1 MQIDLTG
8 KKALVT
14 GASRGLGRAIA
25 LSLAR
30 AGADVVIT
38 YEKSADKAQ
47 AVADEIKAL
56 GRHGEAVQADSAS
69 AQAIQDAVTHAAR
82 SLGGLDILV
91 NNAGIA
97 RGGPL
102 ESMTLADI
110 DALINVNIRGVVIA
124 TQEALVH
131 MADGG
136 RIINIGSCLAN
147 RVAMPGIAVY
157 AMTKSALNALT
168 RGLAR
173 DLGPRGITVNLVH
186 PGPTNSDMNPE
197 DGEQAEAQRQMIAVG
212 HYGQPED
219 IAAAVTF
226 LASRA
231 DLRYGAGRGWRI
243 ERLIAH
249 FLQASVAR
257 QRPSRAASTG
267 CVLPLTCV
275 FLRSTVP
282 HKKFGIYLI
291 VLLFP
296 YILCGRTV
304 EVRMKIV
311 WSKTADKPFSKID
324 NRYKSRIKSRL
335 EKMDDKASPISDIK
349 KIVLS
354 RKPLPAAIR

>member
-38 YEKSADKAQ
+38 YEKSVDKAQ
-47 AVADEIKAL
+47 QVVDEINAL
-56 GRHGEAVQADSAS
+56 GRHGEA
-69 AQAIQDAVTHAAR
+69 IQDAVTQAAR

-124 TQEALVH
+124 IQEALVH
-131 MADGG
+131 MSDGG

-147 RVAMPGIAVY
+147 RVAQPGIAVY
-157 AMTKSALNALT
+157 SMTKSALNSLT

-197 DGEQAEAQRQMIAVG
+197 DGEQAEAQRRMIALG

-226 LASRA
+226 LAS
-231 DLRYGAGRGWRI
+231 
-243 ERLIAH
+243 
-249 FLQASVAR
+249 
-257 QRPSRAASTG
+257 
-267 CVLPLTCV
+267 
-275 FLRSTVP
+275 
-282 HKKFGIYLI
+282 
-291 VLLFP
+291 
-296 YILCGRTV
+296 
-304 EVRMKIV
+304 
-311 WSKTADKPFSKID
+311 
-324 NRYKSRIKSRL
+324 
-335 EKMDDKASPISDIK
+335 
-349 KIVLS
+349 
-354 RKPLPAAIR
+354 PAAGQISGTGLDVDGGLNA

>member
-47 AVADEIKAL
+47 AVADEIKGL
-56 GRHGEAVQADSAS
+56 GRHSEAIQADSAN
-69 AQAIQDAVTHAAR
+69 AQAIQDAVTQAAR

-97 RGGPL
+97 RGGLL

-124 TQEALVH
+124 IQEALVH
-131 MADGG
+131 MSEGG

-147 RVAMPGIAVY
+147 RVAQPGIAVY
-157 AMTKSALNALT
+157 SMTKSALNSLT

-197 DGEQAEAQRQMIAVG
+197 HGEQAASQRQLIALG

-219 IAAAVTF
+219 VAAAVTF
-226 LASRA
+226 LAS
-231 DLRYGAGRGWRI
+231 
-243 ERLIAH
+243 
-249 FLQASVAR
+249 
-257 QRPSRAASTG
+257 
-267 CVLPLTCV
+267 
-275 FLRSTVP
+275 
-282 HKKFGIYLI
+282 
-291 VLLFP
+291 
-296 YILCGRTV
+296 
-304 EVRMKIV
+304 
-311 WSKTADKPFSKID
+311 
-324 NRYKSRIKSRL
+324 
-335 EKMDDKASPISDIK
+335 
-349 KIVLS
+349 
-354 RKPLPAAIR
+354 PAAGQISGTGLDVDGGLNA